1 MHFSK
6 FNRFAWFYLW
16 NDDIICQSPLG
27 PLRNFFFFS
36 QVSYPL
42 LTYDSLY
49 IWYDFNCN
57 EPDLIFWH
65 INANEFLCWFDDLNC
80 LLWNMRL
87 SDLIIKINHCT
98 LGWEYWKKQAKV
110 VFLIII
116 AKVFSFCA
124 FISKNDWNEIFFFF
138 FTLNAFRIFHVQNWC
153 FFSRQYSFFCFLSV
167 TCFCI
172 LEGGK
177 ENFNWSGPRKWELKR
192 AQNFPGWL

>member
-1 MHFSK
+1 MCFEGLGFWPLWREPICRSPPSSSRPRNALYNEIINLSVAMFLLHFS
-6 FNRFAWFYLW
+6 FAYKRIKIAFFE
-16 NDDIICQSPLG
+16 IQSIRMILSLKWYHMSITSG
-27 PLRNFFFFS
+27 AFKEFFFFS

-57 EPDLIFWH
+57 EPDLISWH
-65 INANEFLCWFDDLNC
+65 INANEFLRWFDDLNC

-124 FISKNDWNEIFFFF
+124 FISKNDWNEFFFF
-138 FTLNAFRIFHVQNWC
+138 L
-153 FFSRQYSFFCFLSV
+153 
-167 TCFCI
+167 
-172 LEGGK
+172 
-177 ENFNWSGPRKWELKR
+177 P
-192 AQNFPGWL
+192 